1 MLIYCDLLG
10 KSFFFAIVFQPTVLY
25 GMQSQWINHSS
36 YLMGDA
42 THQDIV
48 KVATLQYAIVF
59 GFYIWPFPLLKK
71 KVSHLCSYEQDQ
83 SCSEMCIVCDN
94 SRMRWHVQCW
104 NHVKNVKSAADFKSI
119 LICISTKSEFNFHS
133 TKVTLW
139 VTRMPEYA

>member
-1 MLIYCDLLG
+1 MTFWEKVFFCNSIPAYCTLWYAKSMN
-10 KSFFFAIVFQPTVLY
+10 KSFFLFNGGCYSPRHSKGCNFTVCNCFWILY
-25 GMQSQWINHSS
+25 M
-36 YLMGDA
+36 
-42 THQDIV
+42 
-48 KVATLQYAIVF
+48 TLS
-59 GFYIWPFPLLKK
+59 PFEK

-139 VTRMPEYA
+139 VTRMAEYA

>member
-1 MLIYCDLLG
+1 MSLDSNY
-10 KSFFFAIVFQPTVLY
+10 
-25 GMQSQWINHSS
+25 H
-36 YLMGDA
+36 
-42 THQDIV
+42 
-48 KVATLQYAIVF
+48 
-59 GFYIWPFPLLKK
+59 PFPHLKK

-139 VTRMPEYA
+139 VTIMLEYTWKSQVETMWKITSGLSHFGTSESSKNQPPYRKKENEQVLRSASQ

>member
-1 MLIYCDLLG
+1 M
-10 KSFFFAIVFQPTVLY
+10 KE
-25 GMQSQWINHSS
+25 
-36 YLMGDA
+36 
-42 THQDIV
+42 
-48 KVATLQYAIVF
+48 TLS
-59 GFYIWPFPLLKK
+59 PFEK
-71 KVSHLCSYEQDQ
+71 KVSYLCSYEQDQ

-139 VTRMPEYA
+139 VTIMHKYAWKSQVETMWKITTSALLKVLRINILTLKKENVRISTLGANKPE